1 MSVASWSGSLLAW
14 EQELTALKAR
24 VGRVLPRRE
33 LRETGADFLDGL
45 LSGIERK
52 TAWLMAEQS
61 GAERPYRMQSLLGRS
76 HWDADRLRDEVR
88 DYVVEALGNEDGVLI
103 VDETGFVKKGDRSAG
118 VARQYSGTAGRIEN
132 SQIGVFLAYASRY
145 GQALVDR
152 RLYLPESWTK
162 DRARCAKASIPET
175 VEFATKPKMARAMV
189 EAALDAG
196 VPCAYVL
203 GDAVYGA
210 DSSLR
215 RMLEAREQ
223 PYVLAVR
230 GAHFMRRG
238 GDRLFEETSPEEL
251 ASEFEPDDWVCHAA
265 GEGAKGP
272 RLYDWARIRRPWTS
286 KGGFEHWLLVR
297 RKRSTSGEKAYYLV
311 FAPPGS
317 SLAELAAVAGLRW
330 AIEECFERAKDDLG
344 LDHCEARSWH
354 GWHRHMSLCMAA
366 LAFLSKLSAD
376 LRRSAWSKPNET
388 SPKEPIAA

>member
-1 MSVASWSGSLLAW
+1 MLGPLLC
-14 EQELTALKAR
+14 
-24 VGRVLPRRE
+24 
-33 LRETGADFLDGL
+33 
-45 LSGIERK
+45 
-52 TAWLMAEQS
+52 
-61 GAERPYRMQSLLGRS
+61 RPMV
-76 HWDADRLRDEVR
+76 H
-88 DYVVEALGNEDGVLI
+88 EDGVLI

-132 SQIGVFLAYASRY
+132 SQVGVFLAYASRY

-152 RLYLPESWTK
+152 RLYLPESWTR
-162 DRARCAKASIPET
+162 DRARCARASIPEM

-251 ASEFEPDDWVCHAA
+251 ASEFEPDDWACHAA

-297 RKRSTSGEKAYYLV
+297 RK
-311 FAPPGS
+311 
-317 SLAELAAVAGLRW
+317 
-330 AIEECFERAKDDLG
+330 
-344 LDHCEARSWH
+344 
-354 GWHRHMSLCMAA
+354 
-366 LAFLSKLSAD
+366 
-376 LRRSAWSKPNET
+376 
-388 SPKEPIAA
+388 